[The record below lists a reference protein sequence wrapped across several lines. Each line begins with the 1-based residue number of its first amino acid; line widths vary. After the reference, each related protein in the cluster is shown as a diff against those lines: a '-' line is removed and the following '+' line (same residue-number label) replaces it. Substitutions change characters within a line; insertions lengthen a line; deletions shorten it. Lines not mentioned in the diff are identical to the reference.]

1 MSSPLIVEPEATDWL
16 EGAGLLSDGADLFK
30 IGSKAFD
37 GEGFDPSKIS
47 APQATIAMGG
57 AGLSGLAA
65 AANPLDAL
73 AGAGLGWLIEHLW
86 FLREPLDQLAGNPNE
101 IKAHAQTWHNVG
113 LELGRIAEEHQR
125 QLGQL
130 GGWQGA
136 AADGYRL
143 AAARQNEVMR
153 QGAASAEELSGR
165 IMTNGTVVATVRS
178 VVRDTIADFVLKLA
192 EWAIAAL
199 ASAAATAGASLV
211 PIIAGAVASAVKTAS
226 KLADLIAKL
235 LRHLEESGAALGKL
249 AGSAE
254 TLASGLAKG
263 ANGVRPGGEAMAE
276 GMRRFAKDVAPAPG
290 QAREA
295 LDRFVESQL
304 SPDRGAAAAVET
316 PKQIGTTARDR
327 EKWTPL

>member
-1 MSSPLIVEPEATDWL
+1 MSTLVAEPEGPEWL
-16 EGAGLLSDGADLFK
+16 EGAGLLSDMADLYK
-30 IGSKAFD
+30 IGGKAF
-37 GEGFDPSKIS
+37 EGGGVDPSKVS
-47 APQATIAMGG
+47 APQATIALGG
-57 AGLSGLAA
+57 AGLAGLAA
-65 AANPLDAL
+65 IADPLEAL
-73 AGAGLGWLIEHLW
+73 AGAGLGWVIEHVW

-113 LELGRIAEEHQR
+113 LELGRIADEHES

-136 AADGYRL
+136 AADGYRR

-178 VVRDTIADFVLKLA
+178 LVRDTIADFVVKLA

-199 ASAAATAGASLV
+199 ASAAATAGASLA

-226 KLADLIAKL
+226 KIAELVSKL
-235 LRHLEESGAALGKL
+235 LRHLEEAGAALGKL

-254 TLASGLAKG
+254 KLASGLATG
-263 ANGVRPGGEAMAE
+263 ANGVRPSGEAVAE
-276 GMRRFAKDVAPAPG
+276 GLRRVAKDVAPAPG

-295 LDRFVESQL
+295 LDRFVQSQL
-304 SPDRGAAAAVET
+304 SEDRAAAAAVET